1 MNKDILDNIKELPQ
15 FKLLCKKKSDLLK
28 YFESCNRNEYDEIWM
43 TLHTSLVE
51 YISADN
57 LIYDEEKST
66 LLFKEENNRQY
77 LLTSI
82 LFVSIYLQYLH
93 NKTQKKGITFED
105 DFQILFCK
113 LIEIQFMLS
122 DKEVRLSFGKCLLTI
137 CELNIKENEFTN
149 NVKINLLLYLLWKCC
164 HIEGKGTDITKLKKF
179 KDFCKYINWGISER
193 TTDSFYIL
201 CSYTLNLPKFYET
214 SDGKIFLSHVWSQNE
229 SIAYHLFN
237 KFVHNTAVLAHNHIC
252 HYSEIIYSTWRNCE
266 EDMKEILYTQIE
278 YLVNFSLKC
287 PIKIAARFR
296 DVLSIFHT
304 NKGDKDINRLI
315 FKIYDPVI
323 WRSLM
328 CPNWK
333 IRFNATCIF
342 QLIYPVVD
350 PGIKDIN
357 YLQEM
362 EKAYNALLDLSEDK
376 NTYVLQATA
385 KCICYI
391 LSELWEI
398 ISHDKRMKL
407 IDILINK
414 FLKEK
419 CNECVRVEVVLGFC
433 EMSKNP
439 MIRKIILKI
448 FDRIKYLIND
458 NSLRV
463 RKNFIMLILDL
474 QDYLKDTFSY
484 DIDFNE
490 LIKKLT
496 KDFITF
502 NVQSC
507 IKKMSYMKYEYHDK
521 LKNKEMYEYLKLSTN
536 LISYSIWKC
545 DIKEQ
550 AMKCINL
557 LNEYPVL
564 MICISKF
571 STNVNL
577 IDRYKLSSVL
587 FEITNSKLKE
597 ENNFIMLNKTN
608 QDIEDK
614 KDKYDKHDK
623 QDKKDKYDKHDKHDK
638 QDKQDKYLI
647 MDKNDNKNIY
657 INNNINIILESDSN
671 LKKRYIRYST
681 LLICI
686 ANFLKPRNE
695 EEIELCYSE
704 EIEEF
709 LKIKFKE
716 LYFVE
721 SINTIMQPFYF
732 KVLKNIYLDYDNYY
746 MNIHTYSTNELNNLY
761 TMKNLYLCKTII
773 IPLFYKW
780 KLLNIYII
788 DHLKFLNISME
799 CIIYNI
805 NKCIS
810 NVDSH
815 YYHLN
820 IDKHTF
826 QVIEQNVI
834 ELINTHKGYNDN
846 TNNNVNT
853 QKRHIHHMSNI
864 MLDYNELKDAS
875 INKQKELNCL
885 IFLSLVV
892 KKKKYHHILFKPFP
906 YVIYN
911 IIHKF
916 NNFLLHIFY
925 NISLHDFELPSHFL
939 SAYYKGGNKKNDTEN
954 LILLIL
960 YNKKEIKLYIHIYV
974 SFFFLFHSYCTHNN
988 ILYEWT
994 DLIQNTSK
1002 CIEHISN
1009 IKFKN
1014 EIQLKLYNVTSRE
1027 DIHNKDEQQNK
1038 MKWANYTSSI
1048 IYLITY
1054 FLDMVE
1060 YTISM
1065 KMISI
1070 DEVDINIMTYNLFL
1084 FYKCYEIVC
1093 DTENEIKLIYFT
1105 VWYRIYSFIICML
1118 NLGYFEKKTEIKLAV
1133 LNTFFLFTYEFVP
1146 NIYIENFMKK
1156 FACIIKEKDIFQN
1169 FLSNFKNN
1177 SDVLN
1182 YMSNNQRSK
1191 IQQVID
1197 KIIFQ
1202 KEKIKN
1208 KT

>member
-15 FKLLCKKKSDLLK
+15 FNLLCKKKSNLLK
-28 YFESCNRNEYDEIWM
+28 YFESCKRNEYDEIWI
-43 TLHTSLVE
+43 TLHTNLVE
-51 YISADN
+51 YISPDN

-82 LFVSIYLQYLH
+82 VFVSIYLQYLH
-93 NKTQKKGITFED
+93 NKTQKKGITFEEH
-105 DFQILFCK
+105 FQILFCK

-149 NVKINLLLYLLWKCC
+149 NVKINLLLYLLWKYC
-164 HIEGKGTDITKLKKF
+164 HIEGKVTDITKLKKF

-237 KFVHNTAVLAHNHIC
+237 KFVHNTVLLAHNHIY
-252 HYSEIIYSTWRNCE
+252 HYSEIIYSTWRNCS
-266 EDMKEILYTQIE
+266 EDMQETIYTQIE

-296 DVLSIFHT
+296 EVLSIFHT
-304 NKGDKDINRLI
+304 NKGDKDINRLL

-398 ISHDKRMKL
+398 ISHDKRMRL

-419 CNECVRVEVVLGFC
+419 SNECVRVEVVLGFC

-448 FDRIKYLIND
+448 FDRIKNLIND

-463 RKNFIMLILDL
+463 RKNFIILILDL
-474 QDYLKDTFSY
+474 QKYLNDTFSY
-484 DIDFNE
+484 DIDFKE

-502 NVQSC
+502 NVQSF

-521 LKNKEMYEYLKLSTN
+521 LKNKEMYEYLKLCTN
-536 LISYSIWKC
+536 LISYSIWKS

-597 ENNFIMLNKTN
+597 ENNFIMLNKIN
-608 QDIEDK
+608 
-614 KDKYDKHDK
+614 
-623 QDKKDKYDKHDKHDK
+623 
-638 QDKQDKYLI
+638 QDKQDKYLM
-647 MDKNDNKNIY
+647 MDTNYNKNVY
-657 INNNINIILESDSN
+657 INNNINIILESNSN

-695 EEIELCYSE
+695 VEIELCYSE

-709 LKIKFKE
+709 LKMKFKE
-716 LYFVE
+716 SYFVE

-732 KVLKNIYLDYDNYY
+732 KVLKNIYLDHDNYY
-746 MNIHTYSTNELNNLY
+746 MNIHKYSTNQLNNLY

-773 IPLFYKW
+773 IPLFFKW

-810 NVDSH
+810 NVHDQ

-820 IDKHTF
+820 IDKHTY

-834 ELINTHKGYNDN
+834 ELINKHKGYNDN
-846 TNNNVNT
+846 TDMLLSHVQNNNISEHKNNTIIKLNNNNNKNNINT
-853 QKRHIHHMSNI
+853 QNRHIHMSNI
-864 MLDYNELKDAS
+864 MFDYNEIKDAS

-911 IIHKF
+911 IIYKF
-916 NNFLLHIFY
+916 NNFLLHIFH
-925 NISLHDFELPSHFL
+925 NISLHNFELPSHFL
-939 SAYYKGGNKKNDTEN
+939 SPYYKGGNQTNDKQN
-954 LILLIL
+954 IILLIL

-988 ILYEWT
+988 ILYNWN
-994 DLIQNTSK
+994 DLIQNTLKS
-1002 CIEHISN
+1002 IEHISN

-1014 EIQLKLYNVTSRE
+1014 EIQIKLYNVTSRE
-1027 DIHNKDEQQNK
+1027 DLHNKDIQQEK
-1038 MKWANYTSSI
+1038 IKWANYTKSI

-1060 YTISM
+1060 YTIGM

-1070 DEVDINIMTYNLFL
+1070 DELDINLITYNLFL

-1093 DTENEIKLIYFT
+1093 ETDKEIKLIYFT
-1105 VWYRIYSFIICML
+1105 VWHRIYSFIICML
-1118 NLGYFEKKTEIKLAV
+1118 NLGYFEKKTEIKLDV
-1133 LNTFFLFTYEFVP
+1133 LNTFFLFTYEYVP
-1146 NIYIENFMKK
+1146 NTYIESFMKK
-1156 FACIIKEKDIFQN
+1156 FAFIIKEKDIFQN

-1182 YMSNNQRSK
+1182 YKSNNQRNQ
-1191 IQQVID
+1191 IQQIID

-1202 KEKIKN
+1202 KEKIKHN
-1208 KT
+1208 YIKK

>member
-1 MNKDILDNIKELPQ
+1 MNKDILDNIKELAQ

-28 YFESCNRNEYDEIWM
+28 YFESCNRNEYEEIWM
-43 TLHTSLVE
+43 TSHTTLVE

-57 LIYDEEKST
+57 LFYDEEKST

-77 LLTSI
+77 LLTCI
-82 LFVSIYLQYLH
+82 IFVSIYLQHLH
-93 NKTQKKGITFED
+93 NKTQKKGITFEEN
-105 DFQILFCK
+105 FQILFYK

-122 DKEVRLSFGKCLLTI
+122 DKEVRLSFGKCLLAI

-179 KDFCKYINWGISER
+179 KEFCKYINWGISER

-237 KFVHNTAVLAHNHIC
+237 KFVHNTVVLSHNHIY
-252 HYSEIIYSTWRNCE
+252 HYSEIIYSTWRNCS
-266 EDMKEILYTQIE
+266 EDMQETLYTQIE

-296 DVLSIFHT
+296 EVLSMFHT
-304 NKGDKDINRLI
+304 NKGDKDVNRLI

-357 YLQEM
+357 YMQEM

-391 LSELWEI
+391 LNELWEI
-398 ISHDKRMKL
+398 FSHDKRMKL
-407 IDILINK
+407 IDILISK

-419 CNECVRVEVVLGFC
+419 SNECVRVEVVLGFC

-439 MIRKIILKI
+439 MLRKIILKI

-474 QDYLKDTFSY
+474 HNYLNDAFTY

-502 NVQSC
+502 NIQCC

-521 LKNKEMYEYLKLSTN
+521 LKNKEMYEYLKLCTN

-550 AMKCINL
+550 AIKCINL

-597 ENNFIMLNKTN
+597 ENNFIMLNK
-608 QDIEDK
+608 IYE
-614 KDKYDKHDK
+614 
-623 QDKKDKYDKHDKHDK
+623 
-638 QDKQDKYLI
+638 DKQDKYVMI
-647 MDKNDNKNIY
+647 DQYYNKNVS
-657 INNNINIILESDSN
+657 INNNINIILESNAN

-686 ANFLKPRNE
+686 ANFLKPKNE

-709 LKIKFKE
+709 LKMKFKE

-732 KVLKNIYLDYDNYY
+732 KVLKNIYLHHDNYFI
-746 MNIHTYSTNELNNLY
+746 NINSYSTNQLNNLY
-761 TMKNLYLCKTII
+761 TMKNIYLCQNII
-773 IPLFYKW
+773 IPLFFKW
-780 KLLNIYII
+780 NLLNIYII
-788 DHLKFLNISME
+788 DHLKFLNISIE
-799 CIIYNI
+799 SITYNI

-810 NVDSH
+810 NIH
-815 YYHLN
+815 NQTYHLN
-820 IDKHTF
+820 IDNHTF
-826 QVIEQNVI
+826 QVIEQNVK
-834 ELINTHKGYNDN
+834 ELINTHKGYNDTSNLLSHVENNNISEDKNN
-846 TNNNVNT
+846 TNIKQNNIN
-853 QKRHIHHMSNI
+853 KNNININKNIHISNL
-864 MLDYNELKDAS
+864 MFDYNELKDEN

-892 KKKKYHHILFKPFP
+892 KKKKYHHMLFKPFP

-916 NNFLLHIFY
+916 NNFLLHIFH
-925 NISLHDFELPSHFL
+925 NFSLHNFELPSHFL
-939 SAYYKGGNKKNDTEN
+939 SAFYKAGNKKNDTQN
-954 LILLIL
+954 IIQLIL
-960 YNKKEIKLYIHIYV
+960 YNKSEIQLYIHIYV

-988 ILYEWT
+988 FLYEWN
-994 DLIQNTSK
+994 DLIENTSK

-1014 EIQLKLYNVTSRE
+1014 EIQIKLYNVTSQE
-1027 DIHNKDEQQNK
+1027 GLHNKEAQQEK
-1038 MKWANYTSSI
+1038 IKWGKYISSI

-1060 YTISM
+1060 YTIGM

-1070 DEVDINIMTYNLFL
+1070 DELDINLMTYNLFL

-1093 DTENEIKLIYFT
+1093 DTEKEIKLIYFT

-1133 LNTFFLFTYEFVP
+1133 LNTFFLFTYELVP
-1146 NIYIENFMKK
+1146 NTYIENFIKK
-1156 FACIIKEKDIFQN
+1156 FNCIIKEKDIFQN

-1182 YMSNNQRSK
+1182 YMSNNQTTK

-1202 KEKIKN
+1202 KEKRK
-1208 KT
+1208 K

>member
-1 MNKDILDNIKELPQ
+1 
-15 FKLLCKKKSDLLK
+15 
-28 YFESCNRNEYDEIWM
+28 
-43 TLHTSLVE
+43 
-51 YISADN
+51 
-57 LIYDEEKST
+57 
-66 LLFKEENNRQY
+66 
-77 LLTSI
+77 
-82 LFVSIYLQYLH
+82 
-93 NKTQKKGITFED
+93 
-105 DFQILFCK
+105 
-113 LIEIQFMLS
+113 
-122 DKEVRLSFGKCLLTI
+122 
-137 CELNIKENEFTN
+137 
-149 NVKINLLLYLLWKCC
+149 
-164 HIEGKGTDITKLKKF
+164 
-179 KDFCKYINWGISER
+179 
-193 TTDSFYIL
+193 
-201 CSYTLNLPKFYET
+201 
-214 SDGKIFLSHVWSQNE
+214 
-229 SIAYHLFN
+229 
-237 KFVHNTAVLAHNHIC
+237 
-252 HYSEIIYSTWRNCE
+252 
-266 EDMKEILYTQIE
+266 
-278 YLVNFSLKC
+278 
-287 PIKIAARFR
+287 
-296 DVLSIFHT
+296 
-304 NKGDKDINRLI
+304 
-315 FKIYDPVI
+315 
-323 WRSLM
+323 
-328 CPNWK
+328 
-333 IRFNATCIF
+333 
-342 QLIYPVVD
+342 
-350 PGIKDIN
+350 
-357 YLQEM
+357 
-362 EKAYNALLDLSEDK
+362 
-376 NTYVLQATA
+376 
-385 KCICYI
+385 
-391 LSELWEI
+391 
-398 ISHDKRMKL
+398 MKL

-623 QDKKDKYDKHDKHDK
+623 QDIKDKYDKHDKHDK

-1048 IYLITY
+1048 IYLIT
-1054 FLDMVE
+1054 
-1060 YTISM
+1060 
-1065 KMISI
+1065 
-1070 DEVDINIMTYNLFL
+1070 
-1084 FYKCYEIVC
+1084 
-1093 DTENEIKLIYFT
+1093 
-1105 VWYRIYSFIICML
+1105 
-1118 NLGYFEKKTEIKLAV
+1118 
-1133 LNTFFLFTYEFVP
+1133 
-1146 NIYIENFMKK
+1146 
-1156 FACIIKEKDIFQN
+1156 
-1169 FLSNFKNN
+1169 
-1177 SDVLN
+1177 
-1182 YMSNNQRSK
+1182 
-1191 IQQVID
+1191 
-1197 KIIFQ
+1197 
-1202 KEKIKN
+1202 
-1208 KT
+1208 

>member
-1 MNKDILDNIKELPQ
+1 
-15 FKLLCKKKSDLLK
+15 
-28 YFESCNRNEYDEIWM
+28 
-43 TLHTSLVE
+43 
-51 YISADN
+51 
-57 LIYDEEKST
+57 
-66 LLFKEENNRQY
+66 
-77 LLTSI
+77 
-82 LFVSIYLQYLH
+82 
-93 NKTQKKGITFED
+93 
-105 DFQILFCK
+105 
-113 LIEIQFMLS
+113 
-122 DKEVRLSFGKCLLTI
+122 
-137 CELNIKENEFTN
+137 
-149 NVKINLLLYLLWKCC
+149 
-164 HIEGKGTDITKLKKF
+164 
-179 KDFCKYINWGISER
+179 
-193 TTDSFYIL
+193 
-201 CSYTLNLPKFYET
+201 
-214 SDGKIFLSHVWSQNE
+214 
-229 SIAYHLFN
+229 
-237 KFVHNTAVLAHNHIC
+237 
-252 HYSEIIYSTWRNCE
+252 
-266 EDMKEILYTQIE
+266 
-278 YLVNFSLKC
+278 
-287 PIKIAARFR
+287 
-296 DVLSIFHT
+296 
-304 NKGDKDINRLI
+304 
-315 FKIYDPVI
+315 
-323 WRSLM
+323 
-328 CPNWK
+328 
-333 IRFNATCIF
+333 
-342 QLIYPVVD
+342 
-350 PGIKDIN
+350 
-357 YLQEM
+357 
-362 EKAYNALLDLSEDK
+362 
-376 NTYVLQATA
+376 
-385 KCICYI
+385 
-391 LSELWEI
+391 
-398 ISHDKRMKL
+398 MKL

-885 IFLSLVV
+885 FFCLLSL
-892 KKKKYHHILFKPFP
+892 KKKNIIIYYLNLSP

-916 NNFLLHIFY
+916 NNSLL
-925 NISLHDFELPSHFL
+925 P
-939 SAYYKGGNKKNDTEN
+939 
-954 LILLIL
+954 
-960 YNKKEIKLYIHIYV
+960 
-974 SFFFLFHSYCTHNN
+974 
-988 ILYEWT
+988 
-994 DLIQNTSK
+994 
-1002 CIEHISN
+1002 
-1009 IKFKN
+1009 
-1014 EIQLKLYNVTSRE
+1014 
-1027 DIHNKDEQQNK
+1027 
-1038 MKWANYTSSI
+1038 
-1048 IYLITY
+1048 Y
-1054 FLDMVE
+1054 FL
-1060 YTISM
+1060 
-1065 KMISI
+1065 
-1070 DEVDINIMTYNLFL
+1070 
-1084 FYKCYEIVC
+1084 
-1093 DTENEIKLIYFT
+1093 
-1105 VWYRIYSFIICML
+1105 
-1118 NLGYFEKKTEIKLAV
+1118 
-1133 LNTFFLFTYEFVP
+1133 
-1146 NIYIENFMKK
+1146 
-1156 FACIIKEKDIFQN
+1156 
-1169 FLSNFKNN
+1169 
-1177 SDVLN
+1177 
-1182 YMSNNQRSK
+1182 
-1191 IQQVID
+1191 
-1197 KIIFQ
+1197 
-1202 KEKIKN
+1202 
-1208 KT
+1208 